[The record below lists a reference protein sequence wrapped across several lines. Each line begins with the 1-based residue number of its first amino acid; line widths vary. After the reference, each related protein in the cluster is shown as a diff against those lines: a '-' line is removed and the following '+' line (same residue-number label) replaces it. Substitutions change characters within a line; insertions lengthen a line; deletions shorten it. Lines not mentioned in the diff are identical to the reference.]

1 MYKLLG
7 GLKDYL
13 KWQDIATDNAIFRLH
28 NVFTTVLLMTFSVI
42 ITANQFVGNPISC
55 IVSGLPTHPVNT
67 YCWIT
72 STFTMP
78 DAIRRQVGLEVAHP
92 GVANEYENGP
102 KKYHSYYQ
110 WVCFVLFF
118 QAILCYTPKWMW
130 DAWEGGLLR
139 TIIMGLNVGMCREED
154 KCKKKKVLMDYLI
167 RHVKRHKLYALRY
180 FFCEALCLVNIIG
193 QLILMDNF
201 FDGEFFS
208 YGLRV
213 MSFSNQPQED
223 RFDPM
228 VYIFPRVT
236 KCTFHKYGASGSIQ
250 THDSLC
256 ILPLNIVN
264 EKTYIF
270 LWFWYIILATMLSAL
285 VIYRAV
291 ILAAPSVRP
300 YILHRRNRMVP
311 FDVAKAIS
319 RKTDVGDWWILY
331 MLNRNMD
338 PLIYREVISE
348 LSKKI
353 ETAASNNP

>member
-13 KWQDIATDNAIFRLH
+13 KWQDIVTENAIFRIH
-28 NVFTTVLLMTFSVI
+28 NVFTTVLLMTFSLI

-55 IVSGLPTHPVNT
+55 IVNGIPTHPVNT

-78 DAIRRQVGLEVAHP
+78 DAIRRQVGQEIAHP
-92 GVANEYENGP
+92 GLVNEYGNGP
-102 KKYHSYYQ
+102 KKYHTYYQ
-110 WVCFVLFF
+110 WVCFALFF
-118 QAILCYTPKWMW
+118 QAIMCYTPKWMW

-139 TIIMGLNVGMCREED
+139 TIIMGLNVSVCREDE
-154 KCKKKKVLMDYLI
+154 KCKNKEKLMDYLMKHY
-167 RHVKRHKLYALRY
+167 RKHKLYALRY
-180 FFCEALCLVNIIG
+180 FFCEALCLVNIIV
-193 QLILMDNF
+193 QLVLMNNF

-208 YGLRV
+208 YGFRV
-213 MSFSNQPQED
+213 MAFSNQPQED

-236 KCTFHKYGASGSIQ
+236 KCTFHKYGASGTIQ
-250 THDSLC
+250 THDSIC

-270 LWFWYIILATMLSAL
+270 LWFWYIILASMLSGL
-285 VIYRAV
+285 LLYRAV
-291 ILAAPSVRP
+291 ILAAPGIRP
-300 YILHRRNRMVP
+300 YILHRRNRMIP
-311 FDVAKAIS
+311 LETAKVVS
-319 RKTDVGDWWILY
+319 QKTDIGDWWILY
-331 MLNRNMD
+331 LLNRNMD
-338 PLIYREVISE
+338 PLISKEVFSE

-353 ETAASNNP
+353 DKAAFNWD